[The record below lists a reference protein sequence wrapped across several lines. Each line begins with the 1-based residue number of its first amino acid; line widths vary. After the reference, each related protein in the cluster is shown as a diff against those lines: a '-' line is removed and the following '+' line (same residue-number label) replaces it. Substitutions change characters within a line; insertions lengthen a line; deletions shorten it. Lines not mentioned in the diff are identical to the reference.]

1 MVRYALMG
9 GNAMS
14 PKRIACLSALVAF
27 AVAASIPAEAED
39 ADPAIVHLA
48 FRDYLVTIHAG
59 ADAPLYTVRTAD
71 GALVASQLSA
81 QQLAA
86 RYPRLHEQ
94 LEPAIAAPDT
104 GTFLWMGP
112 TPTHNFLE

>member
-1 MVRYALMG
+1 
-9 GNAMS
+9 MS
-14 PKRIACLSALVAF
+14 LKRIACLTTLVAF
-27 AVAASIPAEAED
+27 AMAPSLPAETED

-71 GALVASQLSA
+71 GTLVVSQLSA

-94 LEPAIAAPDT
+94 LEAAIAEPDT
-104 GTFLWMGP
+104 GSFLWIGP
-112 TPTHNFLE
+112 TPSHDFPEYR